1 MSQKT
6 PRNKEKRSRSPSN
19 ETNNSFV
26 KNVTSRVSGLLPS
39 ITKWFSSPRSSNA
52 NGSAPV
58 ADASDSSDDE
68 VVDTPEVAQQP
79 PAKRMRFNPPGTYNH
94 YSPADASCS
103 RNDMEIIEL
112 PYSPFSGT
120 QCTQPTRNSYS
131 TAMRAP
137 NEDHQDTMERDTPRA
152 FKVSH
157 SISSIGQSVAPK
169 RKSIFETTTQ
179 EEVMKITARASTNQI
194 RDLKQPSFKP
204 SLLGSPFY
212 PGRTMYGGA
221 ASSYINQP
229 NIKQETVA
237 VVNESPINDDTAISS
252 SARRIMDL
260 LESYSSPLTEAR
272 RIPLY
277 TKPKNDGFNISSAPS
292 SSTNNHLAY
301 RTRELHVPS
310 IASILRLKKKSRLMD
325 TTNIARQLMASQS
338 STSNEFPDYPRQETK
353 GTEVEKEPPTKFSS
367 KMKSRITR
375 TNRGQQEEIDMS
387 TPVKLPTATLQL
399 DKDKL
404 PQFTFN
410 TPPPPAAVKLT
421 TSTPKIVF
429 PTADKKATH
438 IPTSKQETVISS
450 VYTFSNPVKV
460 SSNNLQVESSSLKF
474 KFDSPERRIDQKFE
488 NKHDESSVV
497 VGVIK
502 ANESVINKPKD
513 WQCSDCW
520 IKNKPDASKCVCCG
534 AKQPTKSTKCSVCK
548 IADSQSQ
555 KDKCAN
561 CEKMST
567 SQGEKSPANPPA
579 ASMTAS
585 KSLFSKASDTNSLQG
600 TKFTLPTF
608 TVVTVTPTNVFSKPE
623 TVISPLNAVQ
633 NTAKVD
639 ADWKCDDCWI
649 SNKSS
654 VDKCAACGGARPGAK
669 PAASITEALTNKTT
683 TFEISDKFKTIAK
696 TQHSDK
702 WECSSC
708 LVRND
713 SDKKQCVCC
722 GAEKEGIKKMPE
734 SKFNFGTITNN
745 TFKFG
750 IDPKAQGAT
759 IADKPE
765 VPSILDTK
773 LKPPSE
779 TNNNV
784 LAETP
789 SFTFALPTKKIENK
803 FDISKEKTDEAPK
816 MNFTFGIPKTIST
829 SAAVPAK
836 LPETNKNSEE
846 EKLQEVPSV
855 DLNSPMQSK
864 PQMPVLTQV
873 NNENK
878 SLLPTTSLFNPLA
891 NDTKKETSLNAA
903 VTVPEPVDAQNP
915 KPTFSFG
922 LSSNTKLFGS
932 PASTGTS
939 MNLFTQPSQSTTPPT
954 TSAPT
959 LSMFKPAE
967 ATATATSS
975 SLFQQSDLNK
985 PAASLF
991 QNKEASNITTP
1002 APTQTLAS
1010 TPAPTPA
1017 TVPTPTP
1024 ALASA
1029 LAPAPTPATT
1039 PATAPTPAPAPSLA
1053 PAAPAASGVAPAT
1066 TTTIFSFGSNTAS
1079 NSSAPAALTLPTA
1092 TEKPKFQFS
1101 FGSNT
1106 TPATN
1111 PPPAFKSP
1119 FGAAESNVN
1128 TNTFNLSAGSS
1139 LGSTNNL
1146 ATNSF
1151 GGSNGLNAPNGLTG
1165 NSMMGNTLSAMPGNS
1180 LQTMG
1185 NANTL
1190 GGTNGLS
1197 NNQQPA
1203 GMQAGNSLTGGA
1215 TGLFNNTAPKENMW
1229 AAGNNTSTSNLFVSN
1244 ATTSSLQKPAAFTF
1258 GSSTPFNTGNN
1269 APAFGAAA
1277 APPQNIFGMN
1287 NQSNNTQPNLFSSPV
1302 QNPPSGNMF
1311 GSPQPASNPTP
1322 QIPMFGSPS
1331 MGATPTFGSPNPSI
1345 PSFEAP
1351 SLNPAPAPA
1360 FTFGSSQ
1367 SSTTGI
1373 FGFGQQQPQM
1383 PQQHMQ
1389 QQSGVYSFG
1398 GAPAGAPQ
1406 VQFNIG
1412 ANGSNP
1418 AVRRVRKAV
1427 RRNPQR

>member
-6 PRNKEKRSRSPSN
+6 PRNKEKRSHSSSN
-19 ETNNSFV
+19 EVNNSFV

-39 ITKWFSSPRSSNA
+39 TITKWFSSPRSSDA
-52 NGSAPV
+52 NGSMPV

-68 VVDTPEVAQQP
+68 IVESPEVPQQP
-79 PAKRMRFNPPGTYNH
+79 PAKRMRFNSTGTYNH
-94 YSPADASCS
+94 YSPPDASCS
-103 RNDMEIIEL
+103 RNDVEIREL
-112 PYSPFSGT
+112 PYSPFTGT

-131 TAMRAP
+131 TALRPP
-137 NEDHQDTMERDTPRA
+137 NEDHQDTMERDTPR
-152 FKVSH
+152 FKMSH
-157 SISSIGQSVAPK
+157 SFASTGQSVAAK
-169 RKSIFETTTQ
+169 RKSIFETTTP
-179 EEVMKITARASTNQI
+179 EEVRRATAKASTTASY
-194 RDLKQPSFKP
+194 RDPKQPSFKP

-237 VVNESPINDDTAISS
+237 VVNESPINDDSAISS
-252 SARRIMDL
+252 AARRIMDL
-260 LESYSSPLTEAR
+260 LESYSSPLMEAR

-277 TKPKNDGFNISSAPS
+277 TKPKNDRFLMGNTSS
-292 SSTNNHLAY
+292 SSTNSNLAH

-338 STSNEFPDYPRQETK
+338 STSNEIPAYPNQETR
-353 GTEVEKEPPTKFSS
+353 GNDTQKEPPHKFST
-367 KMKSRITR
+367 KIKSRITR
-375 TNRGQQEEIDMS
+375 TNRGQQEEIDIA
-387 TPVKLPTATLQL
+387 TPVKLPTGTLQL

-404 PQFTFN
+404 PQFTFD
-410 TPPPPAAVKLT
+410 TPPPPPAAAKLT

-438 IPTSKQETVISS
+438 IPTSKHETVISS

-460 SSNNLQVESSSLKF
+460 SSYDLQVESSPLKF

-502 ANESVINKPKD
+502 ANETISTKPKD

-520 IKNKPDASKCVCCG
+520 VKNKPESNKCVCCG
-534 AKQPTKSTKCSVCK
+534 AKQPIQNASAKCSVCK
-548 IADSQSQ
+548 LADSQSQ

-561 CEKMST
+561 CEKMSAT
-567 SQGEKSPANPPA
+567 QAGKANLQSIG
-579 ASMTAS
+579 ASSTS
-585 KSLFSKASDTNSLQG
+585 KSLFSNASDSSS
-600 TKFTLPTF
+600 KFTLPTF
-608 TVVTVTPTNVFSKPE
+608 TAVTEIPTNVFSKPE
-623 TVISPLNAVQ
+623 TVTSPLNSVQ
-633 NTAKVD
+633 NTTKVA

-669 PAASITEALTNKTT
+669 QASTADSLSNKTT
-683 TFEISDKFKTIAK
+683 SFGTSDKFKAIAK

-708 LVRND
+708 LVRNE

-734 SKFNFGTITNN
+734 SKFNFGTVTNN

-750 IDPKAQGAT
+750 IDPKVQGAS

-773 LKPPSE
+773 LKPQSE
-779 TNNNV
+779 ANNNV

-789 SFTFALPTKKIENK
+789 TFTFSLPTKKLENK
-803 FDISKEKTDEAPK
+803 VDTPKEKTDEAPK
-816 MNFTFGIPKTIST
+816 MNFTFGIPKTIPT
-829 SAAVPAK
+829 VTTK

-855 DLNSPMQSK
+855 DLNLPVQSK
-864 PQMPVLTQV
+864 PQVPELTPVSK
-873 NNENK
+873 ENK
-878 SLLPTTSLFNPLA
+878 PLLPTTSLFNPLA
-891 NDTKKETSLNAA
+891 NTTKKDTSLKSAA
-903 VTVPEPVDAQNP
+903 ALPEAADAQNP
-915 KPTFSFG
+915 KPAFTFG
-922 LSSNTKLFGS
+922 LSSSTKLFEP
-932 PASTGTS
+932 PAS
-939 MNLFTQPSQSTTPPT
+939 
-954 TSAPT
+954 
-959 LSMFKPAE
+959 
-967 ATATATSS
+967 
-975 SLFQQSDLNK
+975 
-985 PAASLF
+985 
-991 QNKEASNITTP
+991 
-1002 APTQTLAS
+1002 
-1010 TPAPTPA
+1010 
-1017 TVPTPTP
+1017 
-1024 ALASA
+1024 
-1029 LAPAPTPATT
+1029 
-1039 PATAPTPAPAPSLA
+1039 
-1053 PAAPAASGVAPAT
+1053 
-1066 TTTIFSFGSNTAS
+1066 
-1079 NSSAPAALTLPTA
+1079 
-1092 TEKPKFQFS
+1092 TEKPKFQFT

-1111 PPPAFKSP
+1111 PPAFKSP
-1119 FGAAESNVN
+1119 FGASESNVN
-1128 TNTFNLSAGSS
+1128 TNTFNLSSGSS
-1139 LGSTNNL
+1139 LGSSNNL

-1165 NSMMGNTLSAMPGNS
+1165 NPMMGNTLSAMPGNS
-1180 LQTMG
+1180 LPTNNLAMG
-1185 NANTL
+1185 NTCTL

-1197 NNQQPA
+1197 ANQQSTT
-1203 GMQAGNSLTGGA
+1203 MQAGNSLTGGA
-1215 TGLFNNTAPKENMW
+1215 TVLFNNTAPKENMW
-1229 AAGNNTSTSNLFVSN
+1229 AASSNTSTPNLFVSN
-1244 ATTSSLQKPAAFTF
+1244 ATTSSLQKPATFTF
-1258 GSSTPFNTGNN
+1258 GSSTPFNAGNN
-1269 APAFGAAA
+1269 APAFGAGA

-1302 QNPPSGNMF
+1302 QSPPSGNLF
-1311 GSPQPASNPTP
+1311 GSTQPASNPTP

-1331 MGATPTFGSPNPSI
+1331 MGATSTFGSPTPSI

-1360 FTFGSSQ
+1360 FSFGSPQPSA
-1367 SSTTGI
+1367 TGI
-1373 FGFGQQQPQM
+1373 FGFGQQQPHMQQPQM
-1383 PQQHMQ
+1383 QQQPLQ

-1398 GAPAGAPQ
+1398 GAPAGTPQ

>member
-6 PRNKEKRSRSPSN
+6 PRNKEKRSHSSSN
-19 ETNNSFV
+19 EVNNSFV

-39 ITKWFSSPRSSNA
+39 TITKWFSSPRSSDA
-52 NGSAPV
+52 NGSMPV

-68 VVDTPEVAQQP
+68 IVESPEVPQQP
-79 PAKRMRFNPPGTYNH
+79 PAKRMRFNSTGTYNH
-94 YSPADASCS
+94 YSPPDASCS
-103 RNDMEIIEL
+103 RNDVEIREL
-112 PYSPFSGT
+112 PYSPFTGT

-131 TAMRAP
+131 TALRPP
-137 NEDHQDTMERDTPRA
+137 NEDHQDTMERDTPR
-152 FKVSH
+152 FKMSH
-157 SISSIGQSVAPK
+157 SFASTGQSVAAK
-169 RKSIFETTTQ
+169 RKSIFETTTP
-179 EEVMKITARASTNQI
+179 EEVRRATAKASTTASY
-194 RDLKQPSFKP
+194 RDPKQPSFKP

-237 VVNESPINDDTAISS
+237 VVNESPINDDSAISS
-252 SARRIMDL
+252 AARRIMDL
-260 LESYSSPLTEAR
+260 LESYSSPLMEAR

-277 TKPKNDGFNISSAPS
+277 TKPKNDRFLMGNTSS
-292 SSTNNHLAY
+292 SSTNSNLAH

-338 STSNEFPDYPRQETK
+338 STSNEIPAYPNQETR
-353 GTEVEKEPPTKFSS
+353 GNDTQKEPPHKFST
-367 KMKSRITR
+367 KIKSRITR
-375 TNRGQQEEIDMS
+375 TNRGQQEEIDIA
-387 TPVKLPTATLQL
+387 TPVKLPTGTLQL

-404 PQFTFN
+404 PQFTFD
-410 TPPPPAAVKLT
+410 TPPPPPAAAKLT

-438 IPTSKQETVISS
+438 IPTS
-450 VYTFSNPVKV
+450 
-460 SSNNLQVESSSLKF
+460 
-474 KFDSPERRIDQKFE
+474 
-488 NKHDESSVV
+488 
-497 VGVIK
+497 VIK
-502 ANESVINKPKD
+502 ANETISTKPKD

-520 IKNKPDASKCVCCG
+520 VKNKPESNKCVCCG
-534 AKQPTKSTKCSVCK
+534 AKQPIQNASAKCSVCK
-548 IADSQSQ
+548 LADSQSQ

-561 CEKMST
+561 CEKMSAT
-567 SQGEKSPANPPA
+567 QAGKANLQSIG
-579 ASMTAS
+579 ASSTS
-585 KSLFSKASDTNSLQG
+585 KSLFSNASDSSS
-600 TKFTLPTF
+600 KFTLPTF
-608 TVVTVTPTNVFSKPE
+608 TAVTEIPTNVFSKPE
-623 TVISPLNAVQ
+623 TVTSPLNSVQ
-633 NTAKVD
+633 NTTKVA

-669 PAASITEALTNKTT
+669 QASTADSLSNKTT
-683 TFEISDKFKTIAK
+683 SFGTSDKFKAIAK

-708 LVRND
+708 LVRNE

-734 SKFNFGTITNN
+734 SKFNFGTVTNN

-750 IDPKAQGAT
+750 IDPKVQGAS

-773 LKPPSE
+773 LKPQSE
-779 TNNNV
+779 ANNNV

-789 SFTFALPTKKIENK
+789 TFTFSLPTKKLENK
-803 FDISKEKTDEAPK
+803 VDTPKEKTDEAPK
-816 MNFTFGIPKTIST
+816 MNFTFGIPKTIPT
-829 SAAVPAK
+829 VTTK

-855 DLNSPMQSK
+855 DLNLPVQSK
-864 PQMPVLTQV
+864 PQVPELTPVSK
-873 NNENK
+873 ENK
-878 SLLPTTSLFNPLA
+878 PLLPTTSLFNPLA
-891 NDTKKETSLNAA
+891 NTTKKDTSLKSAA
-903 VTVPEPVDAQNP
+903 ALPEAADAQNP
-915 KPTFSFG
+915 KPAFTFG
-922 LSSNTKLFGS
+922 LSSSTKLFEP

-939 MNLFTQPSQSTTPPT
+939 TNLFTPPSQSTVLPT

-967 ATATATSS
+967 PSTTATSS
-975 SLFQQSDLNK
+975 SSIFQQPDLNK

-991 QNKEASNITTP
+991 QNKEASSS
-1002 APTQTLAS
+1002 ATL
-1010 TPAPTPA
+1010 APTPA
-1017 TVPTPTP
+1017 QTP
-1024 ALASA
+1024 AQTP
-1029 LAPAPTPATT
+1029 APA
-1039 PATAPTPAPAPSLA
+1039 PATAPAPAPASVPALAPTLAPAPSLA
-1053 PAAPAASGVAPAT
+1053 PALAPAPASAPAST
-1066 TTTIFSFGSNTAS
+1066 PAATPAPIFSFGSNAAS
-1079 NSSAPAALTLPTA
+1079 NSSAPTALTLPTA
-1092 TEKPKFQFS
+1092 TEKPKFQFT

-1111 PPPAFKSP
+1111 PPAFKSP
-1119 FGAAESNVN
+1119 FGASESNVN
-1128 TNTFNLSAGSS
+1128 TNTFNLSSGSS
-1139 LGSTNNL
+1139 LGSSNNL

-1165 NSMMGNTLSAMPGNS
+1165 NPMMGNTLSAMPGNS
-1180 LQTMG
+1180 LPTNNLAMG
-1185 NANTL
+1185 NTCTL

-1197 NNQQPA
+1197 ANQQSTT
-1203 GMQAGNSLTGGA
+1203 MQAGNSLTGGA
-1215 TGLFNNTAPKENMW
+1215 TVLFNNTAPKENMW
-1229 AAGNNTSTSNLFVSN
+1229 AASSNTSTPNLFVSN
-1244 ATTSSLQKPAAFTF
+1244 ATTSSLQKPATFTF
-1258 GSSTPFNTGNN
+1258 GSSTPFNAGNN
-1269 APAFGAAA
+1269 APAFGAGA

-1302 QNPPSGNMF
+1302 QSPPSGNLF
-1311 GSPQPASNPTP
+1311 GSTQPASNPTP

-1331 MGATPTFGSPNPSI
+1331 MGATSTFGSPTPSI

-1360 FTFGSSQ
+1360 FSFGSPQPSA
-1367 SSTTGI
+1367 TGI
-1373 FGFGQQQPQM
+1373 FGFGQQQPHMQQPQM
-1383 PQQHMQ
+1383 QQQPLQ

-1398 GAPAGAPQ
+1398 GAPAGTPQ

>member
-338 STSNEFPDYPRQETK
+338 STSNEFPAYPRQETK
-353 GTEVEKEPPTKFSS
+353 GTEVEKEPPNKFSS
-367 KMKSRITR
+367 KMKTRITR
-375 TNRGQQEEIDMS
+375 TNRGQQDEIDMS

-404 PQFTFN
+404 PQFTFD

-438 IPTSKQETVISS
+438 IPTSKHETVISS

-460 SSNNLQVESSSLKF
+460 SSNDLQVESSSLKF

-502 ANESVINKPKD
+502 ANESVINKAKD

-520 IKNKPDASKCVCCG
+520 VKNKPDASKCVCCG

-548 IADSQSQ
+548 LADSQSQ

-579 ASMTAS
+579 PSLTAS

-608 TVVTVTPTNVFSKPE
+608 TAVTETPTNVFSKPE
-623 TVISPLNAVQ
+623 TVLSPLNAVQ

-669 PAASITEALTNKTT
+669 PPVNISDALTNKTT
-683 TFEISDKFKTIAK
+683 TFETSDKFKAIAK

-734 SKFNFGTITNN
+734 SKFNFGTVANN

-750 IDPKAQGAT
+750 IDPKAQAAT

-773 LKPPSE
+773 LKPQSE

-789 SFTFALPTKKIENK
+789 TFTFALPTKKIENK

-816 MNFTFGIPKTIST
+816 MNFTFGIPKSIST

-864 PQMPVLTQV
+864 AQTPVLSQV

-891 NDTKKETSLNAA
+891 NDSKKETSLNAA
-903 VTVPEPVDAQNP
+903 VTVPEAADAQNP

-939 MNLFTQPSQSTTPPT
+939 MNLFTQPSQSTTLPT
-954 TSAPT
+954 TSAST

-967 ATATATSS
+967 ASATTTSS
-975 SLFQQSDLNK
+975 SLFQHN
-985 PAASLF
+985 A
-991 QNKEASNITTP
+991 
-1002 APTQTLAS
+1002 
-1010 TPAPTPA
+1010 
-1017 TVPTPTP
+1017 
-1024 ALASA
+1024 
-1029 LAPAPTPATT
+1029 
-1039 PATAPTPAPAPSLA
+1039 
-1053 PAAPAASGVAPAT
+1053 
-1066 TTTIFSFGSNTAS
+1066 
-1079 NSSAPAALTLPTA
+1079 
-1092 TEKPKFQFS
+1092 
-1101 FGSNT
+1101 

-1119 FGAAESNVN
+1119 FGASESNVN

-1165 NSMMGNTLSAMPGNS
+1165 NPMMGNTLSAMPGNS
-1180 LQTMG
+1180 LQTNSLAMG

-1197 NNQQPA
+1197 TNQQPA

-1287 NQSNNTQPNLFSSPV
+1287 NQSNNAQPNLFSSPV

-1345 PSFEAP
+1345 PSFDAP

-1360 FTFGSSQ
+1360 FTFGSAQ
-1367 SSTTGI
+1367 SPTTGI

-1389 QQSGVYSFG
+1389 QQAGVYSFG